1 MNDYLDEN
9 IGCLGVIGIWAIV
22 IAIIIIEPF
31 ITFGFGFLM
40 GLILK
45 ITIGP
50 LMVSGLAAMGITI
63 ALRIFQLYGR
73 YYLLYQAYLSLKLYR
88 VLESLKIK
96 RANGRVALNATLLF
110 LAVVDGA
117 DFTHAYGIFYS
128 LFDIKILF

>member
-63 ALRIFQLYGR
+63 ALKDIPIIW
-73 YYLLYQAYLSLKLYR
+73 AVLSVISNLFTSKIVSSIRELKNKKSEL
-88 VLESLKIK
+88 
-96 RANGRVALNATLLF
+96 
-110 LAVVDGA
+110 
-117 DFTHAYGIFYS
+117 
-128 LFDIKILF
+128 